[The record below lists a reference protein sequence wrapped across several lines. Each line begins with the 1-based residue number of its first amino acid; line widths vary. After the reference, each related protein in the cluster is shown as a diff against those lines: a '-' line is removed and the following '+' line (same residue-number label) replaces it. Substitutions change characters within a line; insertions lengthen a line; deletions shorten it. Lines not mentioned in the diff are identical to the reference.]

1 MTKELNLDHFEMTQL
16 IHSTLSDTVQD
27 LSLKVEEIRALSPN
41 EVPDEKLMTLID
53 ETRKFILFLKYSNEY
68 MKKALVNTI
77 AKEEILRIKLHLLS
91 VLRALS
97 DHVRQKDHYAI
108 HDLITEELRDN
119 LVMWKINVMP
129 LLRPARAHQPF
140 GSIQL

>member
-1 MTKELNLDHFEMTQL
+1 MTKDLNLDHLEMTQL

-27 LSLKVEEIRALSPN
+27 LSIKVEEIRALSPQN
-41 EVPDEKLMTLID
+41 VSDEMLMTLID

-68 MKKALVNTI
+68 MRKALVQTI
-77 AKEEILRIKLHLLS
+77 AKEEMLRIKLHLLS

-97 DHVRQKDHYAI
+97 DHVKQKDYYAI

-140 GSIQL
+140 GSIHL

>member
-1 MTKELNLDHFEMTQL
+1 MSKDVNLDHFEMTQL
-16 IHSTLSDTVQD
+16 IHTTLSDTVQD
-27 LSLKVEEIRALSPN
+27 LSLKVEEIRALSPK
-41 EVPDEKLMTLID
+41 EVSDEKLMTLID

-68 MKKALVNTI
+68 MRKALVQAI
-77 AKEEILRIKLHLLS
+77 AREEMLRIKLHLLS

-97 DHVRQKDHYAI
+97 DHVKHKDYYAI

-129 LLRPARAHQPF
+129 LLRPARGHQPF
-140 GSIQL
+140 GSIHL

>member
-1 MTKELNLDHFEMTQL
+1 MTKDLNLDHLEMTQL
-16 IHSTLSDTVQD
+16 IHTTLSDTVQD
-27 LSLKVEEIRALSPN
+27 LSIKVEEIRALSPQN
-41 EVPDEKLMTLID
+41 VSDEMLMTLID

-68 MKKALVNTI
+68 MRKALVQTI

-97 DHVRQKDHYAI
+97 DHVKLKDYYAI

-140 GSIQL
+140 GSIHL

>member
-1 MTKELNLDHFEMTQL
+1 MTKELNLDQFEMTQL
-16 IHSTLSDTVQD
+16 IHTTLSDAVQD
-27 LSLKVEEIRALSPN
+27 LSTKVEEIRGLSPAD
-41 EVPDEKLMTLID
+41 VTDEKLMSLID

-68 MKKALVNTI
+68 MSKALIQAI

-97 DHVRQKDHYAI
+97 DHVRQKDYYAI

-129 LLRPARAHQPF
+129 LLRPQREHQPF

>member
-140 GSIQL
+140 GSIHL

>member
-1 MTKELNLDHFEMTQL
+1 MTKDLNLDHLEMTQL

-27 LSLKVEEIRALSPN
+27 LSLKVEEIRALSPKD
-41 EVPDEKLMTLID
+41 VSDEMLMTLID

-68 MKKALVNTI
+68 MRKALIQTI
-77 AKEEILRIKLHLLS
+77 AKEEMLRIKLHLLS

-97 DHVRQKDHYAI
+97 DHVKQKDYYAI

-140 GSIQL
+140 GSIHL